1 MRTLN
6 FCKKCF
12 EKQREL
18 DRLKEENERLRGEL
32 NRRQR
37 KEKEGPFGSST
48 PSSQKPFKPNTL
60 EEEKKMGGAKPGHKG
75 HGRAGFAPEEADR
88 VEEVPLSFDQCPDC
102 HVLLEGTEAASR
114 SVLDLPPVKPQKVLM
129 TLEKKECPSCHRW
142 FTAKAPGVLPNS
154 LLSNEL
160 LTYIVTSHYLYG
172 IPLGRIVK
180 PLRLKIGTVIAAL
193 HRLAHLFE
201 GVMPRLTEEY
211 RMAKVKH
218 ADETGWRNDGQSG
231 YAWVFCTTQVA
242 LFLCRD
248 TRASIV
254 PREVFGEGKIP
265 GVLVVDRYRGYD
277 CIKIKKQYCLEHL
290 KRETEEVQKEFAD
303 VEEVQRFCEPFL
315 LLIRKA
321 IRLRSQEIPDAVYYR
336 KARKLKKEI
345 VKMAETEAQHAGIRY
360 LQGIFRDNEAS
371 LYRWVEDRDVPADNN
386 FAERTIRL
394 LAIARKV
401 SFGSQSDRGAKTRSI
416 LMTVL
421 HTLDLRGIDVSTLFK
436 KALDV
441 IAESPTVDLYDFLF
455 RRGTAPF
462 LMDLQMPGAVPTTS
476 KARSFRIKTK
486 GRGTGKT
493 AGKHQ
498 PLRPNGPGVIN
509 RHISS
514 GPSPPH

>member
-6 FCKKCF
+6 FCEKCF
-12 EKQREL
+12 EKQKEL
-18 DRLKEENERLRGEL
+18 DRLKEENERLRGQL
-32 NRRQR
+32 NRKER

-48 PSSQKPFKPNTL
+48 PSSQKPFKPNTP

-75 HGRAGFAPEEADR
+75 YGRRGFAPEEADR
-88 VEEVPLSFDQCPDC
+88 EEDVFLSFDQCPDC
-102 HVLLEGTEAASR
+102 HVLLEEKESVSR

-129 TLEKKECPSCHRW
+129 NLEKKECPLCQRW

-180 PLRLKIGTVIAAL
+180 PLGLKSGTVIAAL
-193 HRLAHLFE
+193 HRLANLFE
-201 GVMPRLTEEY
+201 GVLPHLTEEY
-211 RMAKVKH
+211 RQAKVKH
-218 ADETGWRNDGQSG
+218 ADETGWRNDGHSG

-242 LFLCRD
+242 LFLCRG

-254 PREVFGEGKIP
+254 PREVFGEGEIP

-290 KRETEEVQKEFAD
+290 KRETEETQKEFAD
-303 VEEVQRFCEPFL
+303 VDEVIRFCEPFL
-315 LLIRKA
+315 LLIREA
-321 IRLRSQEIPDAVYYR
+321 IKLRGQEIPDAVYYR
-336 KARKLKKEI
+336 EAGQLKKEI
-345 VKMAETEAQHAGIRY
+345 VAMVEAEARHAGIRY

-401 SFGSQSDRGAKTRSI
+401 SFGSQSDQGAKTRSV
-416 LMTVL
+416 LMTIL
-421 HTLDLRGIDVSTLFK
+421 HTLDLRGADVSTLFK
-436 KALDV
+436 KTLDA
-441 IAESPTVDLYDFLF
+441 IAENPDVDLYDFLF
-455 RRGTAPF
+455 GKKIKRKTREKHPHVLSKYTSPRHRSTA
-462 LMDLQMPGAVPTTS
+462 
-476 KARSFRIKTK
+476 
-486 GRGTGKT
+486 
-493 AGKHQ
+493 
-498 PLRPNGPGVIN
+498 
-509 RHISS
+509 S
-514 GPSPPH
+514 GLSPPAYHQ